1 MLFRSWIRQSIR
13 REIEAND
20 GPIRLSACLHQL
32 KLKLHFAPSHLRG
45 EELAEHLG
53 VKPEQLQRL
62 QSDLRQSNVISLD
75 RPMVEGSGDSTPLA
89 DCIAAPVDQSLTYV
103 ELDASTQRLR
113 RVAPQE
119 MQLLDRLAQ
128 GESESA
134 VARSLGITR
143 QALHRR
149 IHQSRQRLRLVDP
162 DASHLLE
169 ALA

>member
-1 MLFRSWIRQSIR
+1 MWLARPLTR
-13 REIEAND
+13 RCRR
-20 GPIRLSACLHQL
+20 RL
-32 KLKLHFAPSHLRG
+32 
-45 EELAEHLG
+45 
-53 VKPEQLQRL
+53 
-62 QSDLRQSNVISLD
+62 
-75 RPMVEGSGDSTPLA
+75 T
-89 DCIAAPVDQSLTYV
+89 
-103 ELDASTQRLR
+103 TQLR